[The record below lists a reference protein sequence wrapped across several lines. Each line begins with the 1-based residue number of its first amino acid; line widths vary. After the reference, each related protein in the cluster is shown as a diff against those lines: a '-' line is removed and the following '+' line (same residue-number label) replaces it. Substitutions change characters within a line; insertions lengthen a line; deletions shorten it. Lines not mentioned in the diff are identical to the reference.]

1 MGIVAAALQS
11 HSAGMSI
18 LVTGAA
24 GHLGRRV
31 LDLLLAQNA
40 GPIIATTRNPDSL
53 ADFAARGVTVRRADF
68 EDAASLAPA
77 FAGATRAL
85 LISTDALDRPGR
97 RLAQHQAAVRAL
109 AAAGVK
115 HVVYTS
121 LPEAHDTPVSI
132 APDHAGTEDALAASG
147 LDYTILRNNFYADL
161 LFGILPPALKSGT
174 LVDSRGDGRTAWV
187 TREDCARAAVAALVS
202 PVSGRRTLDV
212 TGPDALTSDELVAI
226 VSELVGR
233 PIAHLSVPQP
243 ALIAGMV
250 EHGLPKPV
258 AEIYA
263 SFDAAIAQGKLARVS
278 DTVQRLTGRA
288 PQSVAD
294 FLRAHRDQLRA

>member
-1 MGIVAAALQS
+1 MDLNLVRAFVAVHRTGS
-11 HSAGMSI
+11 FSRAGEQLGVPRSTI
-18 LVTGAA
+18 SRAVAELEDQLKLTLFQRTTRRVAITGA
-24 GHLGRRV
+24 GRKLFDR
-31 LDLLLAQNA
+31 L
-40 GPIIATTRNPDSL
+40 
-53 ADFAARGVTVRRADF
+53 
-68 EDAASLAPA
+68 EPA
-77 FAGATRAL
+77 LTNL
-85 LISTDALDRPGR
+85 ET
-97 RLAQHQAAVRAL
+97 
-109 AAAGVK
+109 
-115 HVVYTS
+115 
-121 LPEAHDTPVSI
+121 
-132 APDHAGTEDALAASG
+132 ALAASG

-174 LVDSRGDGRTAWV
+174 LVDSRGDGRAAWV

-233 PIAHLSVPQP
+233 PIAHLSVPPP

-263 SFDAAIAQGKLARVS
+263 SFDAAIAQGKMARVS
-278 DTVQRLTGRA
+278 DTVQQLTGRA